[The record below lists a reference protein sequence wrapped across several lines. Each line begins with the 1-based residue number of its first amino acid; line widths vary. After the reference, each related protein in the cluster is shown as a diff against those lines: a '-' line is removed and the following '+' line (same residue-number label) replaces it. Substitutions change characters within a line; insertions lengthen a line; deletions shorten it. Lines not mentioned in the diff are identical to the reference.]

1 MSNVYSNAS
10 FAVLSVM
17 DTFNPTL
24 PDGTKGEWVGSTCF
38 VQRKPEA
45 DYPNVLVVSFPAD
58 NWPRDD
64 FTVQDRFNAN
74 VTANIMSGINGYSN
88 QGDPIIMVNSNSSIS
103 PKSYKMT
110 AVEIT

>member
-45 DYPNVLVVSFPAD
+45 DYPNVLVVSFNAD
-58 NWPRDD
+58 NWPRND

-74 VTANIMSGINGYSN
+74 VAANIMSGINGYSSD
-88 QGDPIIMVNSNSSIS
+88 GDPIIMVNSNSSLS